1 MLEALALLL
10 AGVHFALPLAY
21 YLYAKTVWLP
31 KPWNLKL
38 DEAYKPKATII
49 LPTYNEARLIAD
61 RLDNIYAQDYP
72 RELTEVIVIDSASTD
87 GTPEI
92 VEEWAKRHSDLP
104 LKLIRE
110 SARRGK
116 AHALNHALKHATGE
130 VIVIADAD
138 ALWPPDALSK
148 AVKLLSDPTVGAVS
162 CLKKPANPGPASVEK
177 EYRGYYNVMRV
188 AESKAYATPIFHGE
202 LAAFKAELL
211 RRAGGF
217 PTDVGAD
224 DSHTATKIALMG
236 FRAIIPD
243 DLWIEERAPKESYF
257 TWRVRRAQHLLQH
270 FAKIL
275 KAKRTPNK
283 FKRILLVECY
293 LHLVNPWLS
302 AVATTMFSVSS
313 LLHHSSTAIAMLAF
327 GPLLLALK
335 PYRTW
340 MATTTL
346 LEPEPSMLITG
357 VGYAFFSLC
366 EARGDTIIRIVAD
379 VVFPHV
385 IDYAMCLRGLAV

>member
-1 MLEALALLL
+1 MLLEPLALTL
-10 AGVHFALPLAY
+10 ALVHFGVPLAY

-38 DEAYKPKATII
+38 DEAYKPKVTII

-92 VEEWAKRHSDLP
+92 VEEWAKRHSDLT

-110 SARRGK
+110 EERRGK

-162 CLKKPANPGPASVEK
+162 CLKKPANPGPAGVEK
-177 EYRGYYNVMRV
+177 GYRDYYNAIRV

-202 LAAFKAELL
+202 LAAFKADLL
-211 RRAGGF
+211 RRIGGF
-217 PTDVGAD
+217 PTDIGAD
-224 DSHTATKIALMG
+224 DSHTATRIALMG
-236 FRAIIPD
+236 FRAITPEDI
-243 DLWIEERAPKESYF
+243 LVEELVPSNSYF
-257 TWRVRRAQHLLQH
+257 KWRVRRAQHLIQH
-270 FAKIL
+270 FSKTL
-275 KAKRTPNK
+275 KAVKQAPTAFRK
-283 FKRILLVECY
+283 VLLVESY
-293 LHLVNPWLS
+293 LHLVNP
-302 AVATTMFSVSS
+302 F
-313 LLHHSSTAIAMLAF
+313 
-327 GPLLLALK
+327 LLLAAGILLAASAIANRSLPATAALALGAGMLSIK
-335 PYRTW
+335 QYRTW
-340 MATTTL
+340 VTQQLHLAAAAL
-346 LEPEPSMLITG
+346 RNLWSRE
-357 VGYAFFSLC
+357 
-366 EARGDTIIRIVAD
+366 IVWSKQD
-379 VVFPHV
+379 K
-385 IDYAMCLRGLAV
+385 